1 MHFITTIK
9 NKLLI
14 IFPIIIFLSLAGI
27 TGCDDSG
34 VATEENTT
42 TTDTNVIIYKN
53 VAAFYWQNGSND
65 TSYMGINLLEGDS
78 TRQVST
84 LKDMELI
91 DSVNTFHNFYFRS
104 GDMSLIAIG
113 FKTRF
118 SRPYRD
124 MASDKFD
131 TLSVIPDS
139 DTLGLTPSDFTSDDT
154 YGNTAWGYF
163 NFNQTE
169 KPVFGFYLQGRNTGN
184 KYIYGVFHV
193 KSIDSLFTVVPDSSA
208 GIKATIDI
216 KLNTAGNNH
225 FVVQ

>member
-1 MHFITTIK
+1 MNSFITK
-9 NKLLI
+9 NKV
-14 IFPIIIFLSLAGI
+14 FLFLPVLMFIGMMGI

-34 VATEENTT
+34 VATEEGT
-42 TTDTNVIIYKN
+42 TTDTNVVIYKD
-53 VAAFYWQNGSND
+53 VAAYYWQNGSND

-124 MASDKFD
+124 ISSDKFD

-163 NFNQTE
+163 NFSQTE
-169 KPVFGFYLQGRNTGN
+169 QPVYGFYLQGRNTGN

-193 KSIDSLFTVVPDSSA
+193 KSIDQVSSNNPPSA
-208 GIKATIDI
+208 GIKITVDI
-216 KLNTAGNNH
+216 KLNKAGNNH

>member
-1 MHFITTIK
+1 MNFKNFTK
-9 NKLLI
+9 NKFVLI
-14 IFPIIIFLSLAGI
+14 IPLVIFISLVGII
-27 TGCDDSG
+27 GCDDSG
-34 VATEENTT
+34 VTTEEPPAG
-42 TTDTNVIIYKN
+42 DSNVVIYKN
-53 VAAFYWQNGSND
+53 VAAFYWQRGSND

-84 LKDMELI
+84 SKDMELI
-91 DSVNTFHNFYFRS
+91 DSVNSFHNFYFRS
-104 GDMSLIAIG
+104 GDISLVAIG
-113 FKTRF
+113 YKTRF
-118 SRPYRD
+118 NRPYRD
-124 MASDKFD
+124 MTSDKFD

-139 DTLGLTPSDFTSDDT
+139 DTLLTPNDFTQNDT
-154 YGNTAWGYF
+154 YGGGDWGYF
-163 NFNQTE
+163 NFNQTTQ
-169 KPVFGFYLQGRNTGN
+169 PVYGFYLQGRNTGN